1 MWDACGAGY
10 ITFNANEVV
19 KPDENET
26 EVNMAFIIENSVI
39 LSAMAQRM
47 QELKSNVH
55 VRYSSRIKDIQFP
68 NEKVSPAW
76 NGLQG
81 EWPSGLYSLRQTT
94 EVKVGRVRSDSG
106 WMTSDA

>member
-47 QELKSNVH
+47 QELRSNVH

-68 NEKVSPAW
+68 NEKVMPVKQFSPFW
-76 NGLQG
+76 YV
-81 EWPSGLYSLRQTT
+81 YSELL
-94 EVKVGRVRSDSG
+94 KLLKLF
-106 WMTSDA
+106 